1 MFEIKTYQKHTR
13 WVCQK
18 FWTIFFWTWILT
30 QCPIQ
35 KYFLNI
41 QNHNDHQ
48 NVFFA
53 NRKPLFKHGNFKEK
67 DIFWNPKS
75 KHKISNLFFEFCTHR
90 KNHRHAKF
98 CVSKNLNVDLFF
110 CLKIELKTTFW
121 KNNFKTSD
129 LIWKFT
135 NRKAKHFFSS
145 RDFEK
150 TFWNFEKLLIKPKNE
165 NL

>member
-1 MFEIKTYQKHTR
+1 MGLSKILNNFFLNLDTNSMPNSK
-13 WVCQK
+13 
-18 FWTIFFWTWILT
+18 IFFEHSKSQW
-30 QCPIQ
+30 PP
-35 KYFLNI
+35 KRF
-41 QNHNDHQ
+41 
-48 NVFFA
+48 FFA
-53 NRKPLFKHGNFKEK
+53 NRKPLFKHGIFKEK